1 MVQSHRVECVC
12 VCVSGERSYL
22 SHCCIM
28 LISLIMS
35 WRSEST
41 GTCLIASSWPDSLCI
56 DL

>member
-1 MVQSHRVECVC
+1 MVQSHRVESVC